1 MKVPNRFLH
10 EICKLNLNGTEFKVI
25 ILVMMN
31 TNIQDRLSCELSHTY
46 IAQELNISVDG
57 AKKAT
62 KSLRRRKI
70 LVRTNPNENGFTQKL
85 AINYDYE
92 SWAKEE

>member
-10 EICKLNLNGTEFKVI
+10 EICKINLNGTEFKVI
-25 ILVMMN
+25 MFVMMN
-31 TNIQDRLSCELSHTY
+31 TNIQDRLSCELYSTY
-46 IAQELNISVDG
+46 IAQECNVSVDG
-57 AKKAT
+57 VKRAI

-92 SWAKEE
+92 SWVKEE